1 MLSFDA
7 VAIYAFQPMSGSS
20 GGFPVNGM
28 TRRSGFAFPRAME
41 HMLGGKPR
49 SDLTMK
55 SGALTS
61 VKLPAD
67 WSVETILP
75 IEFQGREITLE
86 AHAYQ
91 GETDAEQ
98 MVVLVHRDRDVA
110 NGSAAIPV
118 VRIHSGCVTGDIF
131 HSLRCDCYQQLQA
144 ALKAITEVPLG
155 VIVYAPYH
163 EGRGIGL
170 FKKIQAYAL
179 QDQGLDTV
187 EANIEV
193 GAPIDSRD
201 YSLAARVLQD
211 LGMPEIKLLSN
222 NPAKEQALKAH
233 GIRVA
238 ERLPL
243 VIKPNKFNKR
253 YLETKRA
260 RMAHK
265 L

>member
-1 MLSFDA
+1 M
-7 VAIYAFQPMSGSS
+7 
-20 GGFPVNGM
+20 
-28 TRRSGFAFPRAME
+28 
-41 HMLGGKPR
+41 KP
-49 SDLTMK
+49 
-55 SGALTS
+55 GVLTS
-61 VKLPAD
+61 IELPAD
-67 WSVETILP
+67 WSVETVLP
-75 IEFQGREITLE
+75 IAFEGRELMLE

-91 GETDAEQ
+91 GETEEEQ
-98 MVVLVHRDRDVA
+98 VLVLIHRDP
-110 NGSAAIPV
+110 NITPGSEPVPV

-144 ALKAITEVPLG
+144 ALKVITEVPYG
-155 VIVYAPYH
+155 AVVYVPYH

-170 FKKIQAYAL
+170 FKKIKAYAL
-179 QDQGLDTV
+179 QDQGFDTV

-201 YSLAARVLQD
+201 YGLTARILSD
-211 LGMPEIKLLSN
+211 LGMSEIRLLSN
-222 NPAKEQALKAH
+222 NPAKEQALKAK
-233 GIRVA
+233 GIRIA

-243 VIKPNKFNKR
+243 VIVPNKFNAR

>member
-1 MLSFDA
+1 
-7 VAIYAFQPMSGSS
+7 
-20 GGFPVNGM
+20 
-28 TRRSGFAFPRAME
+28 
-41 HMLGGKPR
+41 
-49 SDLTMK
+49 MK

-61 VKLPAD
+61 VTLPAD

-75 IEFQGREITLE
+75 IESLGRELMLE

-91 GETDAEQ
+91 GETDEEQ
-98 MVVLVHRDRDVA
+98 VLVLVHRDQKA
-110 NGSAAIPV
+110 MNGSVPVPV
-118 VRIHSGCVTGDIF
+118 VRVHSGCVTGDIF

-144 ALKAITEVPLG
+144 ALKIVAEVPFG
-155 VIVYAPYH
+155 AIVYVPYH

-201 YSLAARVLQD
+201 YALTARVLRD
-211 LGMPEIKLLSN
+211 LGMSEIKLLSN

-233 GIRVA
+233 GIRVV
-238 ERLPL
+238 ERLPI
-243 VIKPNKFNKR
+243 VVVPNKFNKR

-265 L
+265 I

>member
-1 MLSFDA
+1 
-7 VAIYAFQPMSGSS
+7 
-20 GGFPVNGM
+20 
-28 TRRSGFAFPRAME
+28 
-41 HMLGGKPR
+41 
-49 SDLTMK
+49 MK

-61 VKLPAD
+61 VTLPAD

-75 IEFQGREITLE
+75 IDFQGKAMMLE
-86 AHAYQ
+86 AHAFQ
-91 GETDAEQ
+91 GEREEEQ
-98 MVVLVHRDRDVA
+98 ILALIHRDATHV
-110 NGSAAIPV
+110 NGAAHVPV
-118 VRIHSGCVTGDIF
+118 VRVHSGCVTGDIF

-144 ALKAITEVPLG
+144 ALKIITEIPYGAIIYV
-155 VIVYAPYH
+155 PYH

-179 QDQGLDTV
+179 QDQGMDTV

-201 YSLAARVLQD
+201 YELTARVLHD
-211 LGMPEIKLLSN
+211 LGMSEIKLLSN
-222 NPAKEQALKAH
+222 SPAKEQALKLH
-233 GIRVA
+233 GIRVT

-243 VIKPNKFNKR
+243 VIEPNAFNKR
-253 YLETKRA
+253 YLDTKRA

>member
-1 MLSFDA
+1 M
-7 VAIYAFQPMSGSS
+7 
-20 GGFPVNGM
+20 
-28 TRRSGFAFPRAME
+28 
-41 HMLGGKPR
+41 KP
-49 SDLTMK
+49 D
-55 SGALTS
+55 ALTS

-75 IEFQGREITLE
+75 IEYHGRELMLE
-86 AHAYQ
+86 AHAYR
-91 GETDAEQ
+91 GEADNEHILVLIHRSDDAPE
-98 MVVLVHRDRDVA
+98 
-110 NGSAAIPV
+110 AAVPV
-118 VRIHSGCVTGDIF
+118 VRVHSGCVTGDIF

-144 ALKAITEVPLG
+144 ALKVITEVPFG
-155 VIVYAPYH
+155 AIVYVPSH

-179 QDQGLDTV
+179 QDRGMDTV

-201 YSLAARVLQD
+201 YALTARVLRD
-211 LGMPEIKLLSN
+211 LGMTEIKLLSN
-222 NPAKEQALKAH
+222 NPAKEQALKVE
-233 GIRVA
+233 GIRVV

-243 VIKPNKFNKR
+243 VIVPNKFNKR

-260 RMAHK
+260 HMAHK

>member
-1 MLSFDA
+1 
-7 VAIYAFQPMSGSS
+7 
-20 GGFPVNGM
+20 
-28 TRRSGFAFPRAME
+28 
-41 HMLGGKPR
+41 
-49 SDLTMK
+49 MK

-75 IEFQGREITLE
+75 IEYQGRELMLE

-91 GETDAEQ
+91 GDTDEEQ
-98 MVVLVHRDRDVA
+98 VVVLVHRDPKA
-110 NGSAAIPV
+110 TNGATPTPV
-118 VRIHSGCVTGDIF
+118 VRVHSGCVTGDIF

-144 ALKAITEVPLG
+144 ALKVITEVPYG
-155 VIVYAPYH
+155 VIVYVPYH

-170 FKKIQAYAL
+170 FKKIKAYAL

-201 YSLAARVLQD
+201 YGLTARVLHD
-211 LGMPEIKLLSN
+211 LGMLEIKLLSN

-233 GIRVA
+233 GIRVV

-243 VIKPNKFNKR
+243 VIVPNKFNKR
-253 YLETKRA
+253 YLDTKRA

>member
-1 MLSFDA
+1 
-7 VAIYAFQPMSGSS
+7 
-20 GGFPVNGM
+20 
-28 TRRSGFAFPRAME
+28 
-41 HMLGGKPR
+41 
-49 SDLTMK
+49 MK
-55 SGALTS
+55 SGVLKS
-61 VKLPAD
+61 VKLPAE
-67 WSVETILP
+67 WSVETSLP
-75 IEFQGREITLE
+75 IEFQGRELELE

-91 GETDAEQ
+91 GESEEEQ
-98 MVVLVHRDRDVA
+98 VLVLVHRSATVA
-110 NGSAAIPV
+110 AGALPL

-131 HSLRCDCYQQLQA
+131 HSLRCDCYQQLQS
-144 ALKAITEVPLG
+144 ALKLISEVPLG
-155 VIVYAPYH
+155 AIVYVPYH

-201 YSLAARVLQD
+201 YALAARVLRD
-211 LGMPEIKLLSN
+211 LGMSEIRLLSN
-222 NPAKEQALKAH
+222 NPAKEQALKAL

-238 ERLPL
+238 ERVPI
-243 VIKPNKFNKR
+243 VVAPNKFNKR

-265 L
+265 I

>member
-1 MLSFDA
+1 
-7 VAIYAFQPMSGSS
+7 
-20 GGFPVNGM
+20 
-28 TRRSGFAFPRAME
+28 
-41 HMLGGKPR
+41 
-49 SDLTMK
+49 MK
-55 SGALTS
+55 SGALKS
-61 VKLPAD
+61 VKLD
-67 WSVETILP
+67 MNWSVQTVLP
-75 IEFQGREITLE
+75 IELNGRELTLE

-91 GETDAEQ
+91 GDAPEEQ
-98 MVVLVHRDRDVA
+98 ALVLVHRAEGVLKDAV
-110 NGSAAIPV
+110 PV
-118 VRIHSGCVTGDIF
+118 VRVHSGCVTGDIF

-144 ALKAITEVPLG
+144 ALKTITELPLG
-155 VIVYAPYH
+155 VIIYVPYH

-201 YSLAARVLQD
+201 YDLSARILTE

-222 NPAKEQALKAH
+222 NPAKEQALKAL

-238 ERLPL
+238 ERLPI
-243 VIKPNKFNKR
+243 VVKPNQHNKR
-253 YLETKRA
+253 YLETKRR

-265 L
+265 I

>member
-1 MLSFDA
+1 M
-7 VAIYAFQPMSGSS
+7 
-20 GGFPVNGM
+20 
-28 TRRSGFAFPRAME
+28 
-41 HMLGGKPR
+41 KP
-49 SDLTMK
+49 
-55 SGALTS
+55 GVLTS

-67 WSVETILP
+67 WSVETVLP
-75 IEFQGREITLE
+75 IAFEGRELMLE

-91 GETDAEQ
+91 GNSEEEQ
-98 MVVLVHRDRDVA
+98 VLVLIHRDPEIKA
-110 NGSAAIPV
+110 GSEPVPV
-118 VRIHSGCVTGDIF
+118 VRVHSGCVTGDIF

-144 ALKAITEVPLG
+144 ALKVITTVPYG
-155 VIVYAPYH
+155 AVVYVPYH

-170 FKKIQAYAL
+170 FKKIKAYAL
-179 QDQGLDTV
+179 QDDGFDTV

-201 YSLAARVLQD
+201 YGLTARILSD
-211 LGMPEIKLLSN
+211 LGMSEIRLLSN
-222 NPAKEQALKAH
+222 NPAKEQALKAK
-233 GIRVA
+233 GIRIA

-243 VIKPNKFNKR
+243 VIVPNKFNAR

>member
-1 MLSFDA
+1 
-7 VAIYAFQPMSGSS
+7 
-20 GGFPVNGM
+20 
-28 TRRSGFAFPRAME
+28 
-41 HMLGGKPR
+41 
-49 SDLTMK
+49 MK
-55 SGALTS
+55 SGTLTS
-61 VKLPAD
+61 IKLPAD

-75 IEFQGREITLE
+75 IEFQGQELMLE
-86 AHAYQ
+86 AHAYR
-91 GETDAEQ
+91 GETDEEQ
-98 MVVLVHRDRDVA
+98 ILALVHRDPA
-110 NGSAAIPV
+110 KFNGSSPIPV
-118 VRIHSGCVTGDIF
+118 VRVHSGCVTGDIF

-144 ALKAITEVPLG
+144 ALKIISDVPYGAIIYV
-155 VIVYAPYH
+155 PYH

-201 YSLAARVLQD
+201 YGLTARVLAD
-211 LGMPEIKLLSN
+211 LQMPEIKLLSN
-222 NPAKEQALKAH
+222 NPAKEQALKSH
-233 GIRVA
+233 GIRVV
-238 ERLPL
+238 ERLPI
-243 VIKPNKFNKR
+243 VAMPNRFNER